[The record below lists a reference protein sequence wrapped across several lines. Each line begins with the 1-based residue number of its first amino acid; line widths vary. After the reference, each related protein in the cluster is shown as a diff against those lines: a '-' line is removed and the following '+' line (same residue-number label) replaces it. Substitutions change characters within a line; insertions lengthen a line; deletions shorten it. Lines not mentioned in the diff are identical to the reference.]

1 MRVSEREDVVSLSE
15 VDFGPQLPHASSFIN
30 PNKAIFLSLAVNSL
44 FEDIPMKEF
53 RTAKTNNNNA
63 KYAQPEWNF

>member
-1 MRVSEREDVVSLSE
+1 MCV
-15 VDFGPQLPHASSFIN
+15 AIN